1 MTLIGMAKRIAE
13 LEVQK
18 DLKTHELDKLDAE
31 YDGIK
36 YLRAEEHVEKKKE
49 NRVNASLLRSDI
61 SNINHELRIL
71 QHSLEDGKRKY
82 LAIGLWVFFGLL
94 TIAGFVLLGIYKYRL
109 GLFGLTDAH
118 DLITIINGKAAAM
131 DISLYKELFFL
142 RLAGIVT
149 LSCGIIGS
157 VATSI
162 WRLLTD

>member
-1 MTLIGMAKRIAE
+1 MTLIAMTKRIAE

-18 DLKTHELDKLDAE
+18 DLKTHELDKLNVE

-49 NRVNASLLRSDI
+49 NRVKASLLRSEI
-61 SNINHELRIL
+61 SNINRELRTL
-71 QHSLEDGKRKY
+71 ENSLESGKRQY
-82 LAIGLWVFFGLL
+82 LTIGLWIIFGAMA
-94 TIAGFVLLGIYKYRL
+94 IAGFVLTVIYKYRL
-109 GLFGLTDAH
+109 GLFGLTDTH
-118 DLITIINGKAAAM
+118 DLMTIINGKSAVM

-149 LSCGIIGS
+149 LTCGIIGS

>member
-1 MTLIGMAKRIAE
+1 MTLASMTNRIAE

-18 DLKTHELDKLDAE
+18 DLKTNELDKLNAE

-36 YLRAEEHVEKKKE
+36 YLRDEEHAAKKKE
-49 NRVNASLLRSDI
+49 NRAAASLLRSDI

-94 TIAGFVLLGIYKYRL
+94 TIAGVVLLAIYKYRL
-109 GLFGLTDAH
+109 GLFGLTDTH
-118 DLITIINGKAAAM
+118 DLMAIINGKSAVM

-142 RLAGIVT
+142 RLAEIVT

-157 VATSI
+157 AATTI
-162 WRLLTD
+162 WRACTD

>member
-1 MTLIGMAKRIAE
+1 MTLTSMTNRIAE

-18 DLKTHELDKLDAE
+18 DLKTNELDKLNAE

-36 YLRAEEHVEKKKE
+36 YLRDEEHAAKKKE
-49 NRVNASLLRSDI
+49 NRAAASLLRSDI

-94 TIAGFVLLGIYKYRL
+94 TIAGIVLLAIYKYRL
-109 GLFGLTDAH
+109 GLFGLTDTH
-118 DLITIINGKAAAM
+118 DLMAIINGKSAVM

-142 RLAGIVT
+142 RLAQIVT

-162 WRLLTD
+162 WRALSD

>member
-1 MTLIGMAKRIAE
+1 MTLTSMTNRIAE

-18 DLKTHELDKLDAE
+18 DLKTNELDKLNAE

-36 YLRAEEHVEKKKE
+36 YLRDEEHAAKKKE
-49 NRVNASLLRSDI
+49 NRAAASLLRSDI

-94 TIAGFVLLGIYKYRL
+94 VIVGVVLLAIYKYRL
-109 GLFGLTDAH
+109 GLFGLTDTH
-118 DLITIINGKAAAM
+118 DLMAIINGKSAVM

-142 RLAGIVT
+142 RLAEIVT

-157 VATSI
+157 AATSI
-162 WRLLTD
+162 WRALSE

>member
-1 MTLIGMAKRIAE
+1 MTLTSMTNRIAE

-18 DLKTHELDKLDAE
+18 DLKTNELDKLNAE

-36 YLRAEEHVEKKKE
+36 YLRDEEHAAKKKE
-49 NRVNASLLRSDI
+49 NRAAASLLRSDI

-94 TIAGFVLLGIYKYRL
+94 SIAGFVLLAIYKYRL
-109 GLFGLTDAH
+109 GLFGLTDTH
-118 DLITIINGKAAAM
+118 DLMAIINGKTAVM

-142 RLAGIVT
+142 RLAEIVT

-157 VATSI
+157 AATTI
-162 WRLLTD
+162 WRACTD

>member
-1 MTLIGMAKRIAE
+1 MTLIRMAKRIAE

-18 DLKTHELDKLDAE
+18 DLKIHELDKLTVE
-31 YDGIK
+31 YDAIK

-49 NRVNASLLRSDI
+49 NRVKASLLRSEI
-61 SNINHELRIL
+61 SNINHELRTL
-71 QHSLEDGKRKY
+71 QSSLESGKRQY
-82 LAIGLWVFFGLL
+82 LTIGLWIFFGAMA
-94 TIAGFVLLGIYKYRL
+94 IVGFVLTVIYKYRL

-131 DISLYKELFFL
+131 DISLYKDLFFL

>member
-1 MTLIGMAKRIAE
+1 MTLTSMTNRIAE

-18 DLKTHELDKLDAE
+18 DLKTNELDKLNAE

-36 YLRAEEHVEKKKE
+36 YLRDEEHAAKKKE
-49 NRVNASLLRSDI
+49 NRAAASLLRSDI

-94 TIAGFVLLGIYKYRL
+94 TIAGFVLLAIYKYRL
-109 GLFGLTDAH
+109 GLFGLTDTH
-118 DLITIINGKAAAM
+118 DLMAIINGKTAVM

-142 RLAGIVT
+142 RLAEIVT

-162 WRLLTD
+162 WRVLSD

>member
-1 MTLIGMAKRIAE
+1 MTLIRMAKRIAE

-18 DLKTHELDKLDAE
+18 DLKTHELDKLNAE

-36 YLRAEEHVEKKKE
+36 YLRAEEHIEKKKE
-49 NRVNASLLRSDI
+49 NRVNASLLQSEI
-61 SNINHELRIL
+61 SNINREMRTL
-71 QHSLEDGKRKY
+71 QSSLESGKRQY
-82 LAIGLWVFFGLL
+82 LTIALWVFFGAMAIVGLVL
-94 TIAGFVLLGIYKYRL
+94 TVIYKYRL
-109 GLFGLTDAH
+109 GLFGLTDTH
-118 DLITIINGKAAAM
+118 DLMTIINGKTAVM

-142 RLAGIVT
+142 RLAEIIT

>member
-1 MTLIGMAKRIAE
+1 MTLTGMVKRIAE

-18 DLKTHELDKLDAE
+18 DLKTNELDKLNAE

-36 YLRAEEHVEKKKE
+36 YLRDEEHAAKKKE
-49 NRVNASLLRSDI
+49 NRAAASLLRSDI

-94 TIAGFVLLGIYKYRL
+94 TIAGFVLLAIYKYRL
-109 GLFGLTDAH
+109 GLFGLTDTH
-118 DLITIINGKAAAM
+118 DLMAIINGKTAVM

-142 RLAGIVT
+142 RLAEIVT

-157 VATSI
+157 AATSI
-162 WRLLTD
+162 WRALSD

>member
-1 MTLIGMAKRIAE
+1 MTLIAMTNRIAE

-18 DLKTHELDKLDAE
+18 DLKTHELDKLNVE

-36 YLRAEEHVEKKKE
+36 YLRTEEHVEKKKE
-49 NRVNASLLRSDI
+49 NRVKASLLRSEI
-61 SNINHELRIL
+61 SNINHELRTL
-71 QHSLEDGKRKY
+71 ENSLESGKRKY
-82 LAIGLWVFFGLL
+82 LTIGLWIIFGAMA
-94 TIAGFVLLGIYKYRL
+94 IAGFVLTVIYKYRL
-109 GLFGLTDAH
+109 GLFGLTDTH

-131 DISLYKELFFL
+131 DISLYKDLFFL

>member
-1 MTLIGMAKRIAE
+1 MTLTSMTNRIAE

-18 DLKTHELDKLDAE
+18 DLKTNELDKLNAE

-36 YLRAEEHVEKKKE
+36 YLRDEEHAAKKKE
-49 NRVNASLLRSDI
+49 NRAAASLLRSDI

-94 TIAGFVLLGIYKYRL
+94 TIAGFVLLAIYKYRL
-109 GLFGLTDAH
+109 GLFGLTDTH
-118 DLITIINGKAAAM
+118 DLMAIINGKTAVM

-142 RLAGIVT
+142 RLAEIVT

-157 VATSI
+157 AATSI
-162 WRLLTD
+162 WRALSE

>member
-49 NRVNASLLRSDI
+49 NRVNASLLRSEI

-109 GLFGLTDAH
+109 GLFGLTDTH
-118 DLITIINGKAAAM
+118 DLMAIINGKTAVM

-142 RLAGIVT
+142 RLAEIVT

-157 VATSI
+157 AATSI
-162 WRLLTD
+162 WRALSD

>member
-49 NRVNASLLRSDI
+49 NRVNASLLRSEI

-109 GLFGLTDAH
+109 GLFGLTDTH
-118 DLITIINGKAAAM
+118 DLMAIINGKTAVM

>member
-1 MTLIGMAKRIAE
+1 MTLTGMVKRIAE

-18 DLKTHELDKLDAE
+18 DLKTNELNKLNAE

-36 YLRAEEHVEKKKE
+36 YLKSEEYVAKKKE
-49 NRVNASLLRSDI
+49 NRTTASLLRSDI

-71 QHSLEDGKRKY
+71 WRSLEDGKRKY

-94 TIAGFVLLGIYKYRL
+94 TIAGVVLLAIYKYRL
-109 GLFGLTDAH
+109 GLFGLTDTH
-118 DLITIINGKAAAM
+118 DLMAVINGKSAVM

-142 RLAGIVT
+142 RLAEIVT

-162 WRLLTD
+162 WRALSD

>member
-1 MTLIGMAKRIAE
+1 MTLTSMTNRIAE
-13 LEVQK
+13 LEVQN
-18 DLKTHELDKLDAE
+18 DLKTQELTKLNAE
-31 YDGIK
+31 YDSIK

-49 NRVNASLLRSDI
+49 NRAAASLLRSDI

-94 TIAGFVLLGIYKYRL
+94 TIAGFVLLAIYKYRL
-109 GLFGLTDAH
+109 GLFGLTDTH
-118 DLITIINGKAAAM
+118 DLMAIINGKTAVM

-142 RLAGIVT
+142 RLAEIVT

-157 VATSI
+157 AATSI
-162 WRLLTD
+162 WRALSE

>member
-1 MTLIGMAKRIAE
+1 MTLTGMVKRIAE

-18 DLKTHELDKLDAE
+18 DLKTNELNKLNAE

-36 YLRAEEHVEKKKE
+36 YLRSEEYVAKKKE
-49 NRVNASLLRSDI
+49 NRTTASLLRSDI
-61 SNINHELRIL
+61 SNINHELRNL
-71 QHSLEDGKRKY
+71 WRSLEDGKRKY

-94 TIAGFVLLGIYKYRL
+94 TIAGVVLLAIYKYRL
-109 GLFGLTDAH
+109 GLFGLTDTH
-118 DLITIINGKAAAM
+118 DLMAIIDGKSAVM

-142 RLAGIVT
+142 RLAEIVT

-162 WRLLTD
+162 WRALSE

>member
-1 MTLIGMAKRIAE
+1 MTLTSMTNRIAE

-18 DLKTHELDKLDAE
+18 DLKTNELAKLNAE

-36 YLRAEEHVEKKKE
+36 YFRSEEHVAKKKE
-49 NRVNASLLRSDI
+49 NRAAASLLRSDI

-94 TIAGFVLLGIYKYRL
+94 TIAGVVLLAIYKYRL
-109 GLFGLTDAH
+109 GLFGLTDTH
-118 DLITIINGKAAAM
+118 DLMAIINGKSAVM

-142 RLAGIVT
+142 RLAEIVT

-162 WRLLTD
+162 WRALSD

>member
-1 MTLIGMAKRIAE
+1 MTLTGMVKRIAE

-18 DLKTHELDKLDAE
+18 DLKTNELNKLNAE

-36 YLRAEEHVEKKKE
+36 YLKSEEYVAKKKE
-49 NRVNASLLRSDI
+49 NRTTASLLRSDI
-61 SNINHELRIL
+61 SNISHELRNL
-71 QHSLEDGKRKY
+71 WRSLESGKRKY

-94 TIAGFVLLGIYKYRL
+94 TIAGIVLLAIYKYRL
-109 GLFGLTDAH
+109 GLFGLTDTH
-118 DLITIINGKAAAM
+118 DLMAVIGGKSAVM

-142 RLAGIVT
+142 RLAEIVT

-162 WRLLTD
+162 WRALTD

>member
-1 MTLIGMAKRIAE
+1 MTLTGMVKRIAE

-18 DLKTHELDKLDAE
+18 DLKTNELDKLNAE

-36 YLRAEEHVEKKKE
+36 YFRSEEYVAKKKE
-49 NRVNASLLRSDI
+49 NRTAASLLRSDI
-61 SNINHELRIL
+61 SNINHELRNL
-71 QHSLEDGKRKY
+71 WRSLEYGKRKY

-94 TIAGFVLLGIYKYRL
+94 TIAGVVLLAIYKYRL
-109 GLFGLTDAH
+109 GLFGLTDTH
-118 DLITIINGKAAAM
+118 DLMAIINGKSAVM

-142 RLAGIVT
+142 RLAEIVT

-162 WRLLTD
+162 WRALSD